1 VSQEWCNA
9 RLPEG
14 HGAQHGSKTAIVSIY
29 AKRDSDLITRAAGH

>member
-14 HGAQHGSKTAIVSIY
+14 HGAQHGSKN
-29 AKRDSDLITRAAGH
+29 RDRIDLRQT